1 MKTIESE
8 TVILASAE
16 KIWDIL
22 LDFDRYQEWNPFIK
36 SLSGRPETGERLKAT
51 LQLED
56 RKPMVFKPKVMAH
69 APQKEFRWLGHLII
83 PGLFDGEHMFLL
95 EPIAQGQVKFIQR
108 ENFKGMMA
116 NLFLKKIGPS
126 TQTGFEAMNQAL
138 KQRAEAA

>member
-1 MKTIESE
+1 MRTIESD

-22 LDFDRYQEWNPFIK
+22 LDFDRYQEWNPFNK

-56 RKPMVFKPKVMAH
+56 RKPMVFKPKV
-69 APQKEFRWLGHLII
+69 
-83 PGLFDGEHMFLL
+83 
-95 EPIAQGQVKFIQR
+95 KFIQR
-108 ENFKGMMA
+108 ENFKGMME